1 MLLFKAEGTLIERI
15 GIGFFPVV
23 LPTILPFTNAQR
35 WFTVV
40 KLDQNGVTQ
49 LLFGF
54 IRKRHIKWDEITE
67 LRLSTF
73 MGAWIFFSKQPLEN
87 IFYDDI
93 VKRKDV
99 IQIAFTPKLIKAIR
113 EYTNQEIIGYDK

>member
-1 MLLFKAEGTLIERI
+1 M
-15 GIGFFPVV
+15 